1 MKLDGFILGLSNGVT
16 CVAYC
21 APVLVPYLLG
31 EGKSIPQNSVLTVQ
45 FLLGRLSGYL
55 LFAVLAWGLHRSILQ
70 RLTNP
75 ELLIGPAY
83 VIFSLLLIFYGFFK
97 TGTSCATDRMNR
109 LRHKLMT
116 IWPAS
121 LPLIAGFVTGLSFC
135 PPFLL
140 AFTGAIKKTSLSQ
153 SMLFFFTFFLGTSIL
168 FIPTPFVGMFRRFS
182 ALKMIGKMAAGLIG
196 VYYFYSG
203 MVMLIGGIQR
213 I

>member
-1 MKLDGFILGLSNGVT
+1 MELDGFILGLSNGAT

-31 EGKSIPQNSVLTVQ
+31 EGRSMLQNSVLTVQ
-45 FLLGRLSGYL
+45 FLLGRLLGYL
-55 LFAVLAWGLHRSILQ
+55 LFAVLAWGINRSILQ
-70 RLTNP
+70 GVSHP
-75 ELLIGPAY
+75 DLLIGPAY
-83 VIFSLLLIFYGFFK
+83 VVFSLLLIYYGFFK
-97 TGTSCATDRMNR
+97 TKTSCAATRMNGF
-109 LRHKLMT
+109 RHQLMT

-121 LPLIAGFVTGLSFC
+121 LPMIAGFVTGLSFC

-140 AFTGAIKKTSLSQ
+140 AFTNAIGKTSLLQ
-153 SMLFFFTFFLGTSIL
+153 SLFFFFAFFLGTSIF
-168 FIPTPFVGMFRRFS
+168 FIPTPFVGIFRGFS

-203 MVMLIGGIQR
+203 IVMLIGSIK